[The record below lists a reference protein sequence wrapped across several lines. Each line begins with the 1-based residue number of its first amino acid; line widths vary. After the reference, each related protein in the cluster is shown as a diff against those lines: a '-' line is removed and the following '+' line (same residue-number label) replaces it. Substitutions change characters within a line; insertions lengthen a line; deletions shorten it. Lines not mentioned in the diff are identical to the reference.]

1 MPLVSLV
8 SPHDLLT
15 YSSTVML
22 KLVKRGGQCK
32 AWIGCLFCY
41 STVRQQCHKRVVA
54 VGKCAIGSTKVRL
67 TGSVNMVGV
76 VGGTMVAAATESP
89 CSFVGPIRRIR
100 PLGSDIAR
108 SLCVCDINFVV
119 DVCNWSAA
127 VHWHSGHVLDNKR
140 RRRRWWFSD
149 GNTFHHNS
157 LQSHSLR
164 PYLRQQK
171 QMDIRLGHRVLFV
184 SNVHQ

>member
-15 YSSTVML
+15 HSSTVML
-22 KLVKRGGQCK
+22 KLVKR
-32 AWIGCLFCY
+32 
-41 STVRQQCHKRVVA
+41 VRQQCCKRVVA

-67 TGSVNMVGV
+67 TGSANMVGV
-76 VGGTMVAAATESP
+76 VSGTMVAAATESP
-89 CSFVGPIRRIR
+89 CSFVGPIRRIH
-100 PLGSDIAR
+100 PHDSDIAG

-119 DVCNWSAA
+119 DVCNWSVT
-127 VHWHSGHVLDNKR
+127 VHCHSGRVLDSKR
-140 RRRRWWFSD
+140 RRRRRRRRWWWFSD

-171 QMDIRLGHRVLFV
+171 QMGIRLGHRVLFV
-184 SNVHQ
+184 SNLHQ